1 MRIKTSVTLD
11 KELLDQIDARSSN
24 RSAFLEELAKDY
36 FKKLKKAERDAK
48 ELELINAN
56 LDWLNKEAEDVLE
69 YQEYFLGELEKEERE
84 KEAVA

>member
-1 MRIKTSVTLD
+1 MRVKTSVTLD
-11 KELLDQIDARSSN
+11 KELLEQLDAATSN
-24 RSAFLEELAKDY
+24 RSALIEDILKAH
-36 FKKLKKAERDAK
+36 FKKLKKVERDAR

-69 YQEYFLGELEKEERE
+69 DQEYFLEELEKEERE